1 MPKWKSPLFSDI
13 RNAIGDNVVF
23 SNWKGRPFFRSYVIP
38 ANPNTDKQKAHR
50 LANTE
55 LVKRYQSIM
64 NQTGVKAAWNEV
76 ALPYLISGYNVFLK
90 YGRKS
95 FIKASVS
102 SGTAPLDVTLTY
114 ECGVP
119 LAYAKLYQLKDAVW
133 SEISVA
139 GGLLASGTKLL
150 EDLAAGDYQWF
161 IAYDNADLQIYAL
174 DEIYHAITKWWPDE
188 DNGLAV
194 PCVCVV
200 SA

>member
-50 LANTE
+50 LTNTE

-64 NQTGVKAAWNEV
+64 DETGVKAAWNEV

-90 YGRKS
+90 YGRTS
-95 FIKASVS
+95 SVKASVA
-102 SGTAPLDVTLTY
+102 SGSAPLDVTLTY

-119 LAYAKLYQLKDAVW
+119 LAYAKMYQLKDAVW
-133 SEISVA
+133 SDITPGA
-139 GGLLASGTKLL
+139 GLAASGTIAL
-150 EDLAAGDYQWF
+150 EDLAAGTYYWY
-161 IAYDNADLQIYAL
+161 IAYDNAELQIHDL
-174 DEIYHAITKWWPDE
+174 DEVYQAITKWYPDE
-188 DNGLAV
+188 DNGEADE
-194 PCVCVV
+194 CKCVV
-200 SA
+200 S